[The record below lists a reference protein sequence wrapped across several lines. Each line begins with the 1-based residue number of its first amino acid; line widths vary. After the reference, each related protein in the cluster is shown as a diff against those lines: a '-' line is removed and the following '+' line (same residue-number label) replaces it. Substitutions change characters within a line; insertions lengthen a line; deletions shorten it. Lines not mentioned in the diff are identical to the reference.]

1 VEVGCEKEKSM
12 QINIIRRGQV
22 SILLQEIFKRL
33 DEIYPEM
40 VEIRRDIHMYP
51 ELSFQEV
58 RTPQVIAEFHRKLGM
73 EVQTGVGGRGVV
85 AKLFGGKPGKT
96 VALRADFDALPLE
109 EETDA
114 LYKSKIPGVMHAC
127 GHDAHTAIVLG
138 IAKALT
144 DKKDEIEGNVVF
156 IHQHAEERGGGAKY
170 MIEDGCLEGVDA
182 IFATHMENF
191 LPVGKLSYRNGY
203 ILAASDSFEIRVIGL
218 GGHAAFPQYTSDA
231 ALTAS
236 QIVCNLQQIVS
247 RRIDPLKSAVVTVGA
262 IHAGEAGNVIADQAV
277 IRGTVRVFD
286 EEVRNDIEK
295 LIEEITA
302 ATCKGA
308 KANYRYEYDRGYP
321 ATWNHP
327 AETELLIKAAK
338 EVVDAKD
345 IVEIPPN
352 MGAED
357 FSYFLQKIPGSYFFT
372 GSANEEIGA
381 IYPYHHPKFNID
393 ERAMLIGAKTL
404 ASAALE
410 YLNQN
415 KA

>member
-1 VEVGCEKEKSM
+1 M
-12 QINIIRRGQV
+12 
-22 SILLQEIFKRL
+22 LQEIFKRL
-33 DEIYPEM
+33 EEIYPEM

-58 RTPQVIAEFHRKLGM
+58 RTPQLIADFHRKLGL

-85 AKLFGGKPGKT
+85 AKLMGGMPGKT
-96 VALRADFDALPLE
+96 VALRADFDALPIE
-109 EETDA
+109 EQTDVP
-114 LYKSKIPGVMHAC
+114 YKSKVPGVMHAC
-127 GHDAHTAIVLG
+127 GHDAHTAIVMG
-138 IAKALT
+138 VAKALT
-144 DKKDEIEGNVVF
+144 ENKNEIQGNIVF

-191 LPVGKLSYRNGY
+191 FPVGNIVYRNGF
-203 ILAASDSFEIRVIGL
+203 ILAASDSFEIEVLGL
-218 GGHAAFPQYTSDA
+218 GGHAAFPHHTSDA
-231 ALTAS
+231 VLTAS
-236 QIVCNLQQIVS
+236 QLVCNLQQIVS

-262 IHAGEAGNVIADQAV
+262 IHAGEAGNVIADKAV

-286 EEVRNDIEK
+286 EDVRNLIET

-302 ATCKGA
+302 TTCQAA
-308 KANYRYEYDRGYP
+308 KANYSYKYDRGYP

-327 AETELLIKAAK
+327 AETELLVRAA
-338 EVVDAKD
+338 ENVVDQKN

-357 FSYFLQKIPGSYFFT
+357 FAYFLQKVPGSYFFT
-372 GSANEEIGA
+372 GSANEEVGA
-381 IYPYHHPKFNID
+381 VYPYHHPKFNID
-393 ERAMLIGAKTL
+393 EKSMLIGAKTL

-410 YLNQN
+410 YLNQFKN
-415 KA
+415 

>member
-1 VEVGCEKEKSM
+1 M
-12 QINIIRRGQV
+12 
-22 SILLQEIFKRL
+22 LQEIFKRL

-58 RTPQVIAEFHRKLGM
+58 RTPQLIADFHRKLGL

-96 VALRADFDALPLE
+96 VALRADFDALPIE
-109 EETDA
+109 EQTDVP
-114 LYKSKIPGVMHAC
+114 YKSKVPGVMHAC
-127 GHDAHTAIVLG
+127 GHDAHTAIVMG
-138 IAKALT
+138 VAKALLE
-144 DKKDEIEGNVVF
+144 KKNEIEGNIVF

-170 MIEDGCLEGVDA
+170 MVEDGCLEGVDA

-191 LPVGKLSYRNGY
+191 FPVGKIIYRNGY
-203 ILAASDSFEIRVIGL
+203 ILAASDSFEIEVLGL
-218 GGHAAFPQYTSDA
+218 GGHAAFPHHTSDA
-231 ALTAS
+231 VLTAS
-236 QIVCNLQQIVS
+236 QLVCNLQQIVS

-262 IHAGEAGNVIADQAV
+262 IHAGEAGNVIADKAV

-286 EEVRNDIEK
+286 EDIRNMIES

-302 ATCKGA
+302 TTCQAA
-308 KANYRYEYDRGYP
+308 KANYGFQYHRGYP

-327 AETELLIKAAK
+327 AETELLVQAAGK
-338 EVVDAKD
+338 VVDEKH

-357 FSYFLQKIPGSYFFT
+357 FAYFLQKIPGSYFFT

-381 IYPYHHPKFNID
+381 VYPYHHPKFNID

-415 KA
+415 KV